1 MMQEPTRIFFLILQ
15 VFLELAPYLKF
26 YSTYAQD
33 FESSAKT
40 VERAMERSRSLS
52 TFVKNQV
59 DFSKFIICEVYF
71 NISYRFEKKISV
83 MKFSNPLQE
92 SRPEVQLRL
101 NALLITPVQRI
112 PRYKMLLED
121 VIKNTPDCHPDK
133 KSLKEALEQI
143 DALAWH
149 INDQLREHE
158 DSLRMLDIQ
167 RSLVGNCPKILAPG
181 RKFVRQGNLM
191 KVPRAGGAAQTRYF
205 ILFTDAIMY
214 CKVRI
219 STGNQGSLVL
229 PKSNSL
235 ECGLFLPLKT
245 TSVETLVGK
254 GVFKLSCGKEEL
266 ILYSND
272 ENARSEDW
280 VDIIGRT
287 IEKHRKDAATL
298 KKEESTR
305 REPIRRPEMLKM
317 RRDSL
322 SQIMF
327 NASRN
332 KVATAATG
340 LLRSAAGKGSHAV
353 PPAEA
358 TTSAAAPTPR
368 KRRQQDPLPP
378 TPDDK
383 VATESSSSSS
393 PSKVAKTADDAE
405 MTPNTRSRQKRSAPI
420 PPPPPEE
427 EVSKRAAASAK
438 KSSSSSLKSFG
449 VQLRSKKIVR
459 PPWKSL
465 SLTMSSKERVRQEDS
480 RKAAVFR

>member
-1 MMQEPTRIFFLILQ
+1 M
-15 VFLELAPYLKF
+15 FLELAPYLKF

-52 TFVKNQV
+52 TFVKN
-59 DFSKFIICEVYF
+59 
-71 NISYRFEKKISV
+71 
-83 MKFSNPLQE
+83 QE

-181 RKFVRQGNLM
+181 RKLVRQGNLM

-214 CKVRI
+214 CKIRI

-280 VDIIGRT
+280 VDIIGQT
-287 IEKHRKDAATL
+287 IDKHRKDAATL

-327 NASRN
+327 NASRH

-340 LLRSAAGKGSHAV
+340 LLRSAAGKGSNSGSVRAD
-353 PPAEA
+353 PAA
-358 TTSAAAPTPR
+358 TPAAAPTPR

-378 TPDDK
+378 TPDDQ
-383 VATESSSSSS
+383 VASDAPSSSSS
-393 PSKVAKTADDAE
+393 PSKVARTTDDAE
-405 MTPNTRSRQKRSAPI
+405 MTPNTRSRQKRAAPM
-420 PPPPPEE
+420 PPPPLEE
-427 EVSKRAAASAK
+427 APKKAASAK

-465 SLTMSSKERVRQEDS
+465 SLTMSSKERVRQEET
-480 RKAAVFR
+480 RKAAVFRCETYSDVDGCYLTDS

>member
-1 MMQEPTRIFFLILQ
+1 MLNCTEF
-15 VFLELAPYLKF
+15 
-26 YSTYAQD
+26 
-33 FESSAKT
+33 
-40 VERAMERSRSLS
+40 
-52 TFVKNQV
+52 
-59 DFSKFIICEVYF
+59 
-71 NISYRFEKKISV
+71 
-83 MKFSNPLQE
+83 QE

-133 KSLKEALEQI
+133 KDLKEALETI

-181 RKFVRQGNLM
+181 RKLVRQGNLM
-191 KVPRAGGAAQTRYF
+191 KVPRAGGTAQSRYF

-214 CKVRI
+214 CKIRI

-229 PKSNSL
+229 PKTNSL

-254 GVFKLSCGKEEL
+254 GVFKLTCGKEEL

-280 VDIIGRT
+280 VDIIGKT

-327 NASRN
+327 NASRH

-340 LLRSAAGKGSHAV
+340 LLRSAAGKGGSNAASNRAD
-353 PPAEA
+353 PPLSA
-358 TTSAAAPTPR
+358 TPSAAGPTPR

-378 TPDDK
+378 TPDDLP
-383 VATESSSSSS
+383 AAAECSSSS
-393 PSKVAKTADDAE
+393 PSKVAKTADSATAE
-405 MTPNTRSRQKRSAPI
+405 MTPNTRSRQKRAAPM

-427 EVSKRAAASAK
+427 EASKKGASAK

-449 VQLRSKKIVR
+449 VTLRSKKIVR

-465 SLTMSSKERVRQEDS
+465 SLTMSSKERIRQEET
-480 RKAAVFR
+480 RKATVFR